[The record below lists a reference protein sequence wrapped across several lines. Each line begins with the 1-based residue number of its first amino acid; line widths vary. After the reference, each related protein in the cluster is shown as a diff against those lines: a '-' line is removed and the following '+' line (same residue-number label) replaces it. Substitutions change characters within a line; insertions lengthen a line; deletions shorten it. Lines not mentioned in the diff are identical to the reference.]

1 MLPRE
6 EDITSGNGCTIT
18 LTDTEAKALHSLREV
33 IQQEIKNVVSNEH
46 EVVHESDV
54 EDMIT
59 NHLDSEIDQ
68 YIENWC
74 DNHLEERIQN
84 VFRDKLTL
92 SVELV

>member
-6 EDITSGNGCTIT
+6 EDIIGGKGCTIT
-18 LTDTEAKALHSLREV
+18 LTDSEANALHSLREV

-46 EVVHESDV
+46 EVITESDV

-59 NHLDSEIDQ
+59 NHLDSELDQ
-68 YIENWC
+68 YITNWC
-74 DNHLEERIQN
+74 DNYLEERIQN

>member
-1 MLPRE
+1 ME
-6 EDITSGNGCTIT
+6 ENTNIT
-18 LTDTEAKALHSLREV
+18 LTGQEAKTLQGLRELL
-33 IQQEIKNVVSNEH
+33 QQEIKNVVFNEQ
-46 EVVHESDV
+46 ETVTSSDV

-59 NHLDSEIDQ
+59 NHLDSEVDQ

-74 DNHLEERIQN
+74 DNHLEERIQS

>member
-6 EDITSGNGCTIT
+6 EDDMNTNIT
-18 LTDTEAKALHSLREV
+18 LNGKEAKTLLGLKELL
-33 IQQEIKNVVSNEH
+33 QQEVLNVVRNEV
-46 EVVHESDV
+46 EAVSESDV
-54 EDMIT
+54 EEMIT
-59 NHLDSEIDQ
+59 SQLDSELDQ

-92 SVELV
+92 SVDLV